1 MYHFFILEDKKQ
13 ILKEIFNI
21 SILEKYFNK
30 KQIKKIKLKILKEKS
45 SL

>member
-30 KQIKKIKLKILKEKS
+30 KQTIEIK
-45 SL
+45 